1 MYRSDDYSISNHS
14 GTVQSTMD
22 YLYTPMP
29 SKSYQNVSSKE
40 GRDGEKKQT
49 PSKQFLTIP
58 NKGNQDGEKKYR
70 EIHR

>member
-1 MYRSDDYSISNHS
+1 
-14 GTVQSTMD
+14 MD

-29 SKSYQNVSSKE
+29 SKSYQNAPSKE
-40 GRDGEKKQT
+40 GRDGEKKPT

>member
-1 MYRSDDYSISNHS
+1 
-14 GTVQSTMD
+14 MD

-40 GRDGEKKQT
+40 GRDGEKKPT